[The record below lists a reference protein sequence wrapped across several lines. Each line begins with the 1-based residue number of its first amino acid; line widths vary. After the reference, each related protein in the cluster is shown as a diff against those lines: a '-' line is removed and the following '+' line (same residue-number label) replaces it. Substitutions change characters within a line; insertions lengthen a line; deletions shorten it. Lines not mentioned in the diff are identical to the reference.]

1 MRIHSYSFI
10 EESVLLPNV
19 EIGRHCTIKK
29 AVLDRGCVV
38 PEGMEIGVNHDD
50 DRQRGFRVSSA
61 GVVLV
66 TPDMLEAL
74 K

>member
-1 MRIHSYSFI
+1 M
-10 EESVLLPNV
+10 
-19 EIGRHCTIKK
+19 
-29 AVLDRGCVV
+29 VLDRGCII

-50 DRQRGFRVSSA
+50 DRARGFRVSSA

-74 K
+74 AASSTPTA